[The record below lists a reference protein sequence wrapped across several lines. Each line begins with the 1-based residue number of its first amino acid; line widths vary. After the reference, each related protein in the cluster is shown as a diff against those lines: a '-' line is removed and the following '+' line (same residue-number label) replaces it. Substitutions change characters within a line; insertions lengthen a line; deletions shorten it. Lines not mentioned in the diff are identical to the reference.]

1 MDNILNY
8 PTSTHVDRLVPK
20 TAFYKHLEINTRL
33 KMRFVEDVERIQ
45 WLYKLAPSTMNVD
58 EGKAVH
64 EIVVFLVT
72 LKVEDTLDDVFLA
85 IDRQMPRYVVF
96 VLQYAN
102 RSRLLLN
109 YKEWADANKTRF
121 NILKTFRTKW
131 MPLAKVKLELAGSSL
146 DNIYEAFAGQIS
158 GFGTTN
164 ATDTKQIM
172 ALQDE
177 LTRKRR
183 AAEVLQKRVRNE
195 TQFAKQMELNSEART
210 LKREIAKLEE
220 ELKTLENNQ
229 EQYMADILKHLDLNS
244 VDGTQLNLDALY
256 QVVPSAF
263 TEVRD
268 DKTGKSPER

>member
-58 EGKAVH
+58 TGKTVH
-64 EIVVFLVT
+64 EIVMFLVT
-72 LKVEDTLDDVFLA
+72 LKAEDMPDDVFLA
-85 IDRQMPRYVVF
+85 IDRQMPRHVVF

-102 RSRLLLN
+102 RGRLLLN
-109 YKEWADANKTRF
+109 YKEWVDANKTRF
-121 NILKTFRTKW
+121 NILKTFRTEW

-164 ATDTKQIM
+164 AADTKQIM

-177 LTRKRR
+177 LARKRR
-183 AAEVLQKRVRNE
+183 QRKPCRSVYGMKGSLPNRW
-195 TQFAKQMELNSEART
+195 NST
-210 LKREIAKLEE
+210 VKP
-220 ELKTLENNQ
+220 
-229 EQYMADILKHLDLNS
+229 
-244 VDGTQLNLDALY
+244 
-256 QVVPSAF
+256 VP
-263 TEVRD
+263 
-268 DKTGKSPER
+268 

>member
-109 YKEWADANKTRF
+109 YKEWADADKTRF
-121 NILKTFRTKW
+121 NILKTFRCSSFTGQFILQCHNLFRVGGVGRTK
-131 MPLAKVKLELAGSSL
+131 
-146 DNIYEAFAGQIS
+146 S
-158 GFGTTN
+158 G
-164 ATDTKQIM
+164 
-172 ALQDE
+172 
-177 LTRKRR
+177 
-183 AAEVLQKRVRNE
+183 
-195 TQFAKQMELNSEART
+195 
-210 LKREIAKLEE
+210 
-220 ELKTLENNQ
+220 
-229 EQYMADILKHLDLNS
+229 
-244 VDGTQLNLDALY
+244 NL
-256 QVVPSAF
+256 
-263 TEVRD
+263 
-268 DKTGKSPER
+268 TGKRFVDIIQ

>member
-109 YKEWADANKTRF
+109 YKEWADADKTRF

-131 MPLAKVKLELAGSSL
+131 MPLAKVKLELQGRHW
-146 DNIYEAFAGQIS
+146 IIS
-158 GFGTTN
+158 
-164 ATDTKQIM
+164 TKRLPVRFPDLVRPTPQIM

-195 TQFAKQMELNSEART
+195 KQFAKQMELNSEART

-229 EQYMADILKHLDLNS
+229 EQYIWL
-244 VDGTQLNLDALY
+244 TY
-256 QVVPSAF
+256 
-263 TEVRD
+263 
-268 DKTGKSPER
+268 